1 MTFNI
6 LPVAM
11 EATAILGCN
20 KEFEYYDYSGT
31 TTNEI
36 GNEVPVASLPITYTG
51 SIQPVSNKM
60 YEQLGLDLN
69 KNYKVVYCP
78 QLLHSIAEKEV
89 TGRIIYDGKTFDIIE
104 NKNWW
109 ETNGYTR
116 CVICEVKKFRDND
129 DTNTIQEQESD
140 L

>member
-1 MTFNI
+1 MTLNL
-6 LPVAM
+6 LPIAM
-11 EATAILGCN
+11 RATAILGCN
-20 KEFEYYDYSGT
+20 KTFKYFDYDGT

-36 GNEVPVASLPITYTG
+36 GNEVLTYTEPITYTG

-60 YEQLGLDLN
+60 YEQLGLDLQ

-89 TGRIIYDGKTFDIIE
+89 TGKIEYNGGTYDIIE

-109 ETNGYTR
+109 ETNGYTK
-116 CVICEVKKFRDND
+116 CIICEIKKFRDDN
-129 DTNTIQEQESD
+129 NLSNQNEESD
-140 L
+140 I

>member
-1 MTFNI
+1 MTLNI
-6 LPVAM
+6 LPIAM
-11 EATAILGCN
+11 QATSVLGCN
-20 KEFEYYDYSGT
+20 KTFEYCDYIGT

-36 GNEVPVASLPITYTG
+36 GNEILIPAEPVQYTG

-60 YEQLGLDLN
+60 YEQFGLDLQ

-89 TGRIIYDGKTFDIIE
+89 TGKIVYNGGTYDIIE

-116 CVICEVKKFRDND
+116 CVICEIKKFRDD
-129 DTNTIQEQESD
+129 DNFSNQN
-140 L
+140 